1 MVILILNV
9 SILVF
14 MKYDLEFLGKS
25 VLLYTI
31 LQIAYY
37 YF

>member
-9 SILVF
+9 SILAF
-14 MKYDLEFLGKS
+14 MNYDLEFLGKS
-25 VLLYTI
+25 VLLYI
-31 LQIAYY
+31 LQIV

>member
-9 SILVF
+9 SILAF
-14 MKYDLEFLGKS
+14 MNYDLEFLGKS
-25 VLLYTI
+25 VLLYI